1 MKIQMLRSWAGWS
14 NNEIYDVGLGVGQIL
29 VRDGH
34 AKIVAEE
41 AEVASSERSAAEKSI
56 EDVKN
61 VANKRASIG
70 SKKSTKD

>member
-14 NNEIYDVGLGVGQIL
+14 HNEIYDVGLGVGQIL

-41 AEVASSERSAAEKSI
+41 KSI

-61 VANKRASIG
+61 VTNKRASIG
-70 SKKSTKD
+70 SKKSTKE

>member
-14 NNEIYDVGLGVGQIL
+14 DNEIYDVGLGVGQIL

-41 AEVASSERSAAEKSI
+41 AEKSI